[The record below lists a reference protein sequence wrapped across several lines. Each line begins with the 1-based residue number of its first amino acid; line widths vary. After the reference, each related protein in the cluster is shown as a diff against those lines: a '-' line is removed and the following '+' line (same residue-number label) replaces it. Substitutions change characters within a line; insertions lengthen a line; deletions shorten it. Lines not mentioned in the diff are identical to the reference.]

1 MYGITS
7 KTARIIAIAGLAL
20 GIAAIATPA
29 AADGNYNRGH
39 GGGHGGSHGGKG
51 SYGKSGHG
59 HHGAQKQKHAYKRG
73 YKQGYRNGH
82 SNSHGHRR
90 NHAYWRKHGHHGVS
104 VYAWKPFGHRPAYA
118 HRRIQA
124 ACHPVVGNGRDHFGR
139 RAKFGGTMCY
149 DRFGYG
155 YVVAGSRH
163 VIHYYLRGRTQKNQ
177 FQN

>member
-20 GIAAIATPA
+20 GATAIATPA
-29 AADGNYNRGH
+29 VADGNHNRGH
-39 GGGHGGSHGGKG
+39 GGKHGGYS

-59 HHGAQKQKHAYKRG
+59 HHGGQKQKHAYKKG
-73 YKQGYRNGH
+73 YKQGYKNGH
-82 SNSHGHRR
+82 RSSYRHHRSR
-90 NHAYWRKHGHHGVS
+90 AYWRKHGHHGVS
-104 VYAWKPFGHRPAYA
+104 VYAWKPRSHRPAYTQ
-118 HRRIQA
+118 RRIHA

-163 VIHYYLRGRTQKNQ
+163 VIHYY
-177 FQN
+177 